1 MAYEGAKSDQHQPH
15 GGQVAMAADSRCL
28 EYDRLRGAGVT
39 MRLHWLVVAMK
50 FVLLAVLLKIV
61 LVLLALPLLL
71 VDYRAA
77 TRYWHS
83 LFHRTAA

>member
-1 MAYEGAKSDQHQPH
+1 
-15 GGQVAMAADSRCL
+15 
-28 EYDRLRGAGVT
+28 

-71 VDYRAA
+71 IDYRAT
-77 TRYWHS
+77 TRYWRS
-83 LFHRTAA
+83 LFRRTPA

>member
-1 MAYEGAKSDQHQPH
+1 
-15 GGQVAMAADSRCL
+15 
-28 EYDRLRGAGVT
+28 

-61 LVLLALPLLL
+61 LVLLTLPLLL

-77 TRYWHS
+77 TRYWRS
-83 LFHRTAA
+83 LLRRTPA

>member
-1 MAYEGAKSDQHQPH
+1 
-15 GGQVAMAADSRCL
+15 
-28 EYDRLRGAGVT
+28 

-50 FVLLAVLLKIV
+50 FVLFAVLLKIV

-77 TRYWHS
+77 TRYWRS
-83 LFHRTAA
+83 LFHRTPA